1 MYPSYLLF
9 GPEMRDRDEQKL
21 WFFDQMHN
29 PEPVYPFDLMMPES
43 WLVSLNQYTT
53 RVWNLPTALGIEQ
66 RIVNGYLYLSPNII
80 DDPAMIAEREPVFQ
94 QRARHY
100 FENWNEIYDNWVTK
114 ATDCI
119 DRLKSIRFEPLAE
132 REPVETVL
140 SARGTTTAFDL
151 LTRYSRLLENMHEMA
166 YYHFEMLNL
175 AYGAYLTFLEFC
187 RSHFPAITDDL
198 VARMVAGI
206 EVILYRP
213 DAELRRLAARAV
225 ELGVGDAIKAAGEPA
240 AVIGELQRSPAGLQW
255 LRELDQV
262 KDPWFYYSTGAGYC
276 HANRA
281 WIDDLR
287 PPFAALRDY
296 VSRVERNEV
305 LSRPLESL
313 RRERER
319 LSRGYRGLLDDH
331 EATAFDSLLALAR
344 QVFPFVENHNFYVEH
359 WHHSIFFNK
368 ARDLG
373 AVIVAGGLLDRDD
386 DIFYLHRYEVYSLLY
401 EVEARW
407 AVGVPTRGEV
417 TWRELIARRRQMYA
431 ALEAWRPPAALGV
444 PPDKVTE
451 PITVTLFGINTDTI
465 NRWLAAETRDSA
477 DNEFRGLAASPGV
490 AEGIARVVRQV
501 DELSNLV
508 DGEILVCPLTAPSW
522 SIVFARIAA
531 AVSDGGGIMSHAA
544 IVSREYQLPAVVA
557 TGLGTEIVRTGDR
570 LRVDGDTGVVTIL
583 ARASDPAGHADR
595 ADQQAGAAAAAD
607 QQAAA
612 AADTAGQQAGAAA
625 DTAGQQAGAAA
636 DTAGQQAAAAADTA
650 GTST

>member
-1 MYPSYLLF
+1 MAPGRGTFRNPYDVETPPGAGGWESMYPQYLLF
-9 GPEMRDRDEQKL
+9 GEQTRDRDEQKL

-29 PEPVYPFDLMMPES
+29 PEPVYPFDLIMPES

-66 RIVNGYLYLSPNII
+66 RIVNGYLYLSPNVI
-80 DDPAMIAEREPVFQ
+80 DDPAMIADREPVFQ
-94 QRARHY
+94 RRARHY
-100 FENWNEIYDNWVTK
+100 FENWDGIYDNWVAK
-114 ATDCI
+114 ATACI
-119 DRLKSIRFEPLAE
+119 DRLKAVRFEALAK
-132 REPVETVL
+132 REPEATVL
-140 SARGTTTAFDL
+140 TARGTTTAFDL
-151 LTRYSRLLENMHEMA
+151 LTSYSRLLENMHEMA

-187 RSHFPAITDDL
+187 RTQFPAITDDL

-206 EVILYRP
+206 DVILYRP
-213 DAELRRLAARAV
+213 DTELRRLAARAV
-225 ELGVGDAIKAAGEPA
+225 ELGVGAALKLPGEPA
-240 AVIGELQRSPAGLQW
+240 AVLSELQRSAAGRLW
-255 LRELDQV
+255 LGELEQV

-296 VSRVERNEV
+296 VSRVERGEV
-305 LSRPLESL
+305 LARPLESL
-313 RRERER
+313 RRERDR
-319 LSRGYRGLLDDH
+319 LSQGYRDLLDDD
-331 EATAFDSLLALAR
+331 AAQVFDNLLALSR

-368 ARDLG
+368 VRELG
-373 AVIVAGGLLDRDD
+373 AVIVAGGLLETDD

-401 EVEARW
+401 ETLARW
-407 AVGVPTRGEV
+407 SVGVPARSEV
-417 TWRELIARRRQMYA
+417 TWRELVAQRRRIYA

-465 NRWLAAETRDSA
+465 NRWLAAEGRDIS
-477 DNEFRGLAASPGV
+477 DDEFRGLAASPGV
-490 AEGIARVVRQV
+490 AEGVARVVRHV
-501 DELSNLV
+501 EELDQLV
-508 DGEILVCPLTAPSW
+508 NGEILVCPLTAPSW

-557 TGLGTEIVRTGDR
+557 TGIGTQVVRTGDR

-583 ARASDPAGHADR
+583 ARAGD
-595 ADQQAGAAAAAD
+595 QAGPNGQAGRAAAAAST
-607 QQAAA
+607 
-612 AADTAGQQAGAAA
+612 ADAGP
-625 DTAGQQAGAAA
+625 
-636 DTAGQQAAAAADTA
+636 
-650 GTST
+650 